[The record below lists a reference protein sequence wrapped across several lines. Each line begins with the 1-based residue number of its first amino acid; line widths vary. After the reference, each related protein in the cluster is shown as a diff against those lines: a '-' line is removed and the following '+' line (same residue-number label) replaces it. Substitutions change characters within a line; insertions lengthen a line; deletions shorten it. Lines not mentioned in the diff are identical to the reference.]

1 MYCLYK
7 KFWTQTPIHMSLG
20 LQILPDPSKL
30 YESSPE
36 MLPFVSIIRHKL
48 CETFSIFYHRLHIWY
63 HDILTNLV
71 RLRLVFVE
79 FKNHS
84 DTCSWSCFLDKMF
97 EISFHFLHETLIRTQ
112 WNEYDFS
119 THFILLFQSLAVQ
132 ISLKSINY
140 SKWNHF
146 TKYSK

>member
-20 LQILPDPSKL
+20 LQILSDPSKF

-48 CETFSIFYHRLHIWY
+48 CETFSIFYYSLHIWY

-71 RLRLVFVE
+71 IFRLRLVFVE

-84 DTCSWSCFLDKMF
+84 NTRSWSCFLIKIF
-97 EISFHFLHETLIRTQ
+97 KFSFYFLHETSIRTQ
-112 WNEYDFS
+112 WHEYDFS

-140 SKWNHF
+140 SKWN
-146 TKYSK
+146 